1 MPILIRQGALGGNLP
16 KRDLWISPLHA
27 MFFDGV
33 LIPASALVNGVSIV
47 QAKRVGAVEYFHLE
61 LETHDVIIA
70 EGALSETF
78 LDDGSRGMFHNAASY
93 RETYPDATPV
103 PPRYCAPR
111 VEDGEALQAVRDR
124 IAARIEE
131 HPQAS
136 AAA

>member
-1 MPILIRQGALGGNLP
+1 MYL
-16 KRDLWISPLHA
+16 
-27 MFFDGV
+27 DGV

-47 QAKRVGAVEYFHLE
+47 QAQKVDKVEYFHLE

-70 EGALSETF
+70 EGALS
-78 LDDGSRGMFHNAASY
+78 MFHNAASY

-136 AAA
+136 ATA